1 MINSIPLCN
10 NQDSFLRK
18 EFQLTLERVS
28 KGTELKKRPFKNA
41 FKNDIF
47 AHPFSFIIV
56 F

>member
-28 KGTELKKRPFKNA
+28 KGTELEKRP